1 MSSPLS
7 LCHQYWKY
15 VHGKDAIKARGDSFS
30 GLKIAIFLMCAR
42 VILGYVPGNEGRGKK
57 GEGGRERELLYDQLF
72 CGVRESDPCL
82 EYHLSLI
89 MVALNIRDSTFE
101 F

>member
-7 LCHQYWKY
+7 LFPQYRKY
-15 VHGKDAIKARGDSFS
+15 VHGKGAIKARGESFS

-57 GEGGRERELLYDQLF
+57 GEGGKERGFCMTNYSVELER
-72 CGVRESDPCL
+72 VI
-82 EYHLSLI
+82 H
-89 MVALNIRDSTFE
+89 AWNIIYP
-101 F
+101 

>member
-7 LCHQYWKY
+7 LFHRYWKY
-15 VHGKDAIKARGDSFS
+15 VHGKGAIKARGDSFS
-30 GLKIAIFLMCAR
+30 GR

-57 GEGGRERELLYDQLF
+57 GEEGRERKLLYDQLV

-89 MVALNIRDSTFE
+89 MVALNIGDSIFE
-101 F
+101 Y